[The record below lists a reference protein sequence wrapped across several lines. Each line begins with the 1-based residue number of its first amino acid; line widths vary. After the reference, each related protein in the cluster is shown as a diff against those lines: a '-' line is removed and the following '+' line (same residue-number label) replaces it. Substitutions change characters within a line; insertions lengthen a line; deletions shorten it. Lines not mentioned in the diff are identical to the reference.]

1 LVEGN
6 ITQPARNLE
15 VPKPSQ
21 PDTRNPSAIEAHPR
35 FVEAAGYRLETCCY
49 GSPDAPLRIVLLHEG
64 LGSVAAWRDFPV
76 RLAEQLGEPV
86 LAYSRPGYGQS
97 DAPRYPRSSE
107 FMHHEAREV
116 LPSLLGTLGIA
127 HPVLVGHSDGASIA
141 LIHAGT
147 FGPETDGAAAG
158 VAVLAPHLF
167 VEEIT
172 VDEIAKVSNAFEP
185 SALAARLARYHRD
198 PVGTFHGWAHAW
210 LSPAFRDWNI
220 EDAVARIRCPL
231 LAIQGRQDQYGTE
244 EQIRRLLRLQPSAR
258 ALLLEDCRHVPHQEQ
273 PLAVLAAL
281 TGFLAGLTR

>member
-1 LVEGN
+1 
-6 ITQPARNLE
+6 
-15 VPKPSQ
+15 
-21 PDTRNPSAIEAHPR
+21 
-35 FVEAAGYRLETCCY
+35 
-49 GSPDAPLRIVLLHEG
+49 
-64 LGSVAAWRDFPV
+64 
-76 RLAEQLGEPV
+76 
-86 LAYSRPGYGQS
+86 
-97 DAPRYPRSSE
+97 
-107 FMHHEAREV
+107 M
-116 LPSLLGTLGIA
+116 
-127 HPVLVGHSDGASIA
+127 LVGHSDGASIA

-185 SALAARLARYHRD
+185 SGLAARLARYHRD
-198 PVGTFHGWAHAW
+198 PVGTFHGWADAW

-244 EQIRRLLRLQPSAR
+244 EQIGRLLRLQPRAR
-258 ALLLEDCRHVPHQEQ
+258 ALLLEDCRHVPQQEQ

-281 TGFLAGLTR
+281 TGFLAGLAR